1 MYCGDCV
8 ELGCHS
14 TSEDCY
20 DCSGCSD
27 LRGKF
32 QVKCESKNGLSDVC
46 FYVEKFDTA
55 ASMNMSGVS
64 ERLVPGSI
72 VELNGGVTINGFNG
86 SKSSV
91 TTVGV
96 NQDKKREY
104 FVRDM
109 PDNLALLCAHMYA
122 SDGAAIL
129 FRDGGVVV
137 KLSDSELSQ
146 FKEYIAEFH
155 VFKRLKVVNRTY
167 EIDNSFVASASECAH
182 SSTAANY
189 FNTKVNVT

>member
-55 ASMNMSGVS
+55 ASMNMSDPLWGGPARTEIGTLINTTAIVEVDRAVAMDCIKNHGADLVVLFPVYEKKVKDGVTVYKV
-64 ERLVPGSI
+64 RLVGDGRTLRCWQHICCHTKSRGA
-72 VELNGGVTINGFNG
+72 VGGVAHNC
-86 SKSSV
+86 V
-91 TTVGV
+91 AWM
-96 NQDKKREY
+96 E
-104 FVRDM
+104 
-109 PDNLALLCAHMYA
+109 LCPR
-122 SDGAAIL
+122 G
-129 FRDGGVVV
+129 
-137 KLSDSELSQ
+137 
-146 FKEYIAEFH
+146 
-155 VFKRLKVVNRTY
+155 
-167 EIDNSFVASASECAH
+167 
-182 SSTAANY
+182 
-189 FNTKVNVT
+189 